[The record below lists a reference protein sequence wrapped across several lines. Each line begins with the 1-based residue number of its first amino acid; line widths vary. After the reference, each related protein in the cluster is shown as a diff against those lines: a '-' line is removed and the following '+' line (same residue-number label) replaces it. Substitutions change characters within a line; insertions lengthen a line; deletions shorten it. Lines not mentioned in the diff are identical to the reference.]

1 MNDATDAVREVRQT
15 ERYVAVEPLEGIC
28 EGYEVSILNVGTAGM
43 QIRHLQ
49 PIRIGQRTTL
59 IVECGEVSAE
69 VLVQVVW
76 SQLANGFFYRSGL
89 RLVHPNAEWSA
100 AVELLLQAGAV
111 VPDEDSLRR
120 KRERD
125 EAREERR
132 KSGPYAILTPR
143 PEP

>member
-1 MNDATDAVREVRQT
+1 MNDASDAVREVRQT
-15 ERYVAVEPLEGIC
+15 ERFVAVEPLEGIC
-28 EGYEVSILNVGTAGM
+28 EGYEVSILNVSTAGM

-76 SQLANGFFYRSGL
+76 SQLASGFIYRTGL
-89 RLVHPNAEWSA
+89 QLVHEDPSWSA
-100 AVELLLQAGAV
+100 AIEDLLRLGIV
-111 VPDEDSLRR
+111 LPDENSLER

-125 EAREERR
+125 LAREERR
-132 KSGPYAILTPR
+132 KSGPYGVVTPQQAS
-143 PEP
+143 